1 MTESNEGKKV
11 CVIGL
16 GNMGS
21 ALAEA
26 LISNGHQVTVW
37 NRTAS
42 KCEAMADAGASVA
55 ASVTEAV
62 TAAQAIVV
70 CVTDHEASV
79 SLLRTD
85 EVASTLRGKLLIQLS
100 TVTAEESRELG
111 RWAEANGIAY
121 LDGAILG
128 TPSHIRTNAGEPIV
142 YSGPRAL
149 FDANANWLTAMGGNP
164 IFVGEAIGSA
174 ATFGLTI
181 YANYYGSMLAF
192 FHGAAI
198 CHAAGF
204 PIETYIDQTHVSEAT
219 RRHLGE
225 MIAKRS
231 YDDISVCPI
240 EIDVAAYEQVAKLS
254 EELGVDAAYPRM
266 VAGYLDRAIAEGRG
280 QQELAAI
287 FELMMPTREEKYDSG
302 VR

>member
-1 MTESNEGKKV
+1 
-11 CVIGL
+11 VIGI

-21 ALAEA
+21 ALAETLLA
-26 LISNGHQVTVW
+26 KDHKVTVW
-37 NRTAS
+37 NRTAA
-42 KCEAMADAGASVA
+42 KCEELAKAGATVA
-55 ASVTEAV
+55 ATVSEAV
-62 TAAQAIVV
+62 AAAQAIVV

-121 LDGAILG
+121 LDGAILAV
-128 TPSHIRTNAGEPIV
+128 PSHIRSNAGEPIV

-149 FDANANWLTAMGGNP
+149 FDANANVLTAMGGNP

-174 ATFGLTI
+174 PTFDKTI
-181 YANYYGSMLAF
+181 YANYYGSMVAF

-204 PIETYIDQTHVSEAT
+204 PIETYVDQAYVSEST

-225 MIAKRS
+225 MIVKRS
-231 YDDISVCPI
+231 YGDISVAPI
-240 EIDVAAYEQVAKLS
+240 EVDAALYEQVATLS
-254 EELGVDAAYPRM
+254 EELGIDAAFPRM
-266 VAGYLDRAIAEGRG
+266 VTSYLDRAIAKGHG

-287 FELMMPTREEKYDSG
+287 FELMVPRNA
-302 VR
+302 

>member
-1 MTESNEGKKV
+1 MTKMNESQHV
-11 CVIGL
+11 CVLGL

-26 LISNGHQVTVW
+26 LITSGHRVTVW

-42 KCEAMADAGASVA
+42 KCEALAEAGATVA
-55 ASVTEAV
+55 ASVSEAAA
-62 TAAQAIVV
+62 AAQAIVV
-70 CVTDHEASV
+70 CVTDHNASI

-85 EVASTLRGKLLIQLS
+85 EVARALRGRLLVQLS

-111 RWAEANGIAY
+111 RWAEHNGIAY
-121 LDGAILG
+121 LDGAILAS
-128 TPSHIRTNAGEPIV
+128 PSHIRANAGEPIV

-149 FDANANWLTAMGGNP
+149 FDANVNVLGGMGAIP
-164 IFVGEAIGSA
+164 EFVGEAIGSA
-174 ATFGLTI
+174 ATFGMTV

-204 PIETYIDQTHVSEAT
+204 PIKTYIDQAYVSEST

-231 YDDISVCPI
+231 YDDISVCSI
-240 EIDVAAYEQVAKLS
+240 EVDVAAYEQVTKLS
-254 EELGVDAAYPRM
+254 AELGIDAAFPRT
-266 VAGYLDRAIAEGRG
+266 VASYLDRAIAKDHG

-287 FELMMPTREEKYDSG
+287 FELMVPRNA
-302 VR
+302 

>member
-1 MTESNEGKKV
+1 MTKSNESQDV

-26 LISNGHQVTVW
+26 LITSGHRVTVW

-42 KCEAMADAGASVA
+42 KCEALAEAGASVA
-55 ASVTEAV
+55 ASVFEAAA
-62 TAAQAIVV
+62 AAQAIVV
-70 CVTDHEASV
+70 CVTDHDASV

-85 EVASTLRGKLLIQLS
+85 EVASALRGRLLVQLS

-111 RWAEANGIAY
+111 RWAEENGIAY
-121 LDGAILG
+121 LDGAILAS
-128 TPSHIRTNAGEPIV
+128 PSHIRTNAGEPIV

-149 FDANANWLTAMGGNP
+149 FDANVNVLGGMGAIP
-164 IFVGEAIGSA
+164 EFVGEAIGGA
-174 ATFGLTI
+174 ATFGMTV

-204 PIETYIDQTHVSEAT
+204 PIKTYIDQAYVSEST

-231 YDDISVCPI
+231 YDDISVCSI
-240 EIDVAAYEQVAKLS
+240 EVDVAAYEQVAKLS
-254 EELGVDAAYPRM
+254 EELGIDAAFPKM
-266 VAGYLDRAIAEGRG
+266 VTSYLDRAIAEGHG
-280 QQELAAI
+280 EHELAAI
-287 FELMMPTREEKYDSG
+287 FELMVPRDA
-302 VR
+302 

>member
-1 MTESNEGKKV
+1 MTKSNESQHV

-26 LISNGHQVTVW
+26 LITSGHRVTVW

-42 KCEAMADAGASVA
+42 KCEALAEAGASVA
-55 ASVTEAV
+55 ASVFEAAA
-62 TAAQAIVV
+62 AAQAIVV
-70 CVTDHEASV
+70 CVTDHDASV

-85 EVASTLRGKLLIQLS
+85 EVASALRGRWLVQLS

-111 RWAEANGIAY
+111 RWAEENGIAY
-121 LDGAILG
+121 LDGAILAS
-128 TPSHIRTNAGEPIV
+128 PSHIRTNAGEPIV

-149 FDANANWLTAMGGNP
+149 FDANVNVLGGMGAIP
-164 IFVGEAIGSA
+164 EFVGEAIGGA
-174 ATFGLTI
+174 ATFGLTV

-192 FHGAAI
+192 IHGAAI

-204 PIETYIDQTHVSEAT
+204 PIKTYIDQAYVSEST

-231 YDDISVCPI
+231 YDDISVCSI
-240 EIDVAAYEQVAKLS
+240 EVDVAAYEHVTKLS
-254 EELGVDAAYPRM
+254 EELGIDAAFPRT
-266 VAGYLDRAIAEGRG
+266 VASYLDRAIAKGHG

-287 FELMMPTREEKYDSG
+287 FELMVPRNA
-302 VR
+302 

>member
-1 MTESNEGKKV
+1 MTKSNESQHV

-26 LISNGHQVTVW
+26 LITSGHRVTVW

-42 KCEAMADAGASVA
+42 KCEALAEAGASVA
-55 ASVTEAV
+55 ASVFEAAA
-62 TAAQAIVV
+62 AAQAIVV
-70 CVTDHEASV
+70 CVTDHDASL

-85 EVASTLRGKLLIQLS
+85 EVASALRGRLLVQLS

-111 RWAEANGIAY
+111 RWAEENGIAY
-121 LDGAILG
+121 LDGAILAS
-128 TPSHIRTNAGEPIV
+128 PSHIRTNAGEPIV

-149 FDANANWLTAMGGNP
+149 FDANANVLTAMGGNP
-164 IFVGEAIGSA
+164 IFVGEVIGGA
-174 ATFGLTI
+174 PTFDKTI

-204 PIETYIDQTHVSEAT
+204 PIETYVDQAYVSEST

-231 YDDISVCPI
+231 YDDVSVCSI
-240 EIDVAAYEQVAKLS
+240 EVDVEAYGQVTKLS
-254 EELGVDAAYPRM
+254 EELGIDAAFPRM
-266 VAGYLDRAIAEGRG
+266 VASYLDRAITEGRG
-280 QQELAAI
+280 KHELAAI
-287 FELMMPTREEKYDSG
+287 FELMVPRNA
-302 VR
+302 

>member
-1 MTESNEGKKV
+1 MMSESNESQHV

-26 LISNGHQVTVW
+26 LITGGHRVTVW

-42 KCEAMADAGASVA
+42 KCETLAEAGASVA
-55 ASVTEAV
+55 ASVSEA
-62 TAAQAIVV
+62 AAEAQVIVV
-70 CVTDHEASV
+70 CVINHDASV
-79 SLLRTD
+79 SLLQTD
-85 EVASTLRGKLLIQLS
+85 EVASALRGRLLVQLS
-100 TVTAEESRELG
+100 SVTAKESRDMG
-111 RWAEANGIAY
+111 RWAEENGIAY
-121 LDGAILG
+121 LDGAILA
-128 TPSHIRTNAGEPIV
+128 TPSHIRANAGEPIV

-149 FDANANWLTAMGGNP
+149 FDANANVLTAMGGNP

-174 ATFGLTI
+174 PTFDKTI
-181 YANYYGSMLAF
+181 YANYYGSMVAF

-204 PIETYIDQTHVSEAT
+204 PIETYVDQAYVSEST

-225 MIAKRS
+225 MIVKRS
-231 YDDISVCPI
+231 YGDISVAPI
-240 EIDVAAYEQVAKLS
+240 EVDAALYEQVATLS
-254 EELGVDAAYPRM
+254 EELGIDAAFPRM
-266 VAGYLDRAIAEGRG
+266 VTSYLDRAIAKGHG

-287 FELMMPTREEKYDSG
+287 FELMVPRNA
-302 VR
+302 

>member
-1 MTESNEGKKV
+1 MTKPIESQHV

-26 LISNGHQVTVW
+26 LITSGHRVTVW

-42 KCEAMADAGASVA
+42 KCEALAEAGASVA
-55 ASVTEAV
+55 ASIFEAAA
-62 TAAQAIVV
+62 AAQAIVV
-70 CVTDHEASV
+70 CVTDHNASI
-79 SLLRTD
+79 SLLRRD
-85 EVASTLRGKLLIQLS
+85 EVASALRGRLLVQLS

-111 RWAEANGIAY
+111 RWAEENGIAY
-121 LDGAILG
+121 LDGAILAS
-128 TPSHIRTNAGEPIV
+128 PSHIRTNAGEPIV

-149 FDANANWLTAMGGNP
+149 FDANVNVLGSMGAIP
-164 IFVGEAIGSA
+164 KFVGEAIGGA
-174 ATFGLTI
+174 ATFGMTV

-204 PIETYIDQTHVSEAT
+204 PIKTYIDQAYVSEST

-231 YDDISVCPI
+231 YDDISVCSI
-240 EIDVAAYEQVAKLS
+240 EVDVAAYEQVTNLS
-254 EELGVDAAYPRM
+254 AELGVDAAFPRT
-266 VAGYLDRAIAEGRG
+266 VASYLDRAIAKGHG
-280 QQELAAI
+280 QQELASI
-287 FELMMPTREEKYDSG
+287 FELMVPRNA
-302 VR
+302 